1 VQLQPL
7 QQICICV
14 FVYHCIVLYFV
25 VSPSCPSLSLL
36 PFPLHL
42 SPALPSPSFSCPSL
56 SVSLLPLPLHL
67 SPTLPSPCLSCPS
80 LSVSL
85 LPFPLRLSPA
95 LPSPSLSSSLQPR
108 SAGRWW
114 AESLSTLLQ
123 TKDPL
128 NSWRMLAEGSRGER
142 RGGGGGRGVPEG
154 RAVDPLLDICGVWG
168 CLLGGIMAMK
178 LAE

>member
-1 VQLQPL
+1 MRGCMYWGECINLDVQLRPL
-7 QQICICV
+7 QQICIIMCV
-14 FVYHCIVLYFV
+14 CIPLHCAALCSI
-25 VSPSCPSLSLL
+25 SLL
-36 PFPLHL
+36 PFPL
-42 SPALPSPSFSCPSL
+42 C
-56 SVSLLPLPLHL
+56 
-67 SPTLPSPCLSCPS
+67 
-80 LSVSL
+80 
-85 LPFPLRLSPA
+85 LSPA

-128 NSWRMLAEGSRGER
+128 NSWRMLAAEGSRGERR

-154 RAVDPLLDICGVWG
+154 RAIDPLLEICGVWG